1 MRKVN
6 RLLTLLT
13 LLISV
18 LTGTK
23 ANSQTLQEWAKTVN
37 WDGVSHWSKYI
48 VTTAAHMGANA
59 LPVPTMG
66 NGSIDSITYA
76 GTSFSYHTM
85 KGDRSQDIS
94 LHGNYCIVKNH
105 ISADISF
112 EPVEFYQTSDTVKKQ
127 RHVYYQNYYDN
138 KARGDV
144 HLNFNIKIL
153 RKLEDKVQLVLRVGY
168 RYPASSGLASARYTD
183 GMGYHFDISWGK
195 PLSKELRLIGM
206 AGFLCWQMN
215 GDGHR
220 QNDAFLFGSGLEW
233 NKNGWRFQGYGAGYL
248 GYMHN
253 SGDKPIVVRAWLEKR
268 YNKMA
273 WLLHLQQ
280 GVNDYKYTT
289 AEAGVKFFINNKWAE
304 KL

>member
-1 MRKVN
+1 MKK
-6 RLLTLLT
+6 
-13 LLISV
+13 LLIAF
-18 LTGTK
+18 LFLIATGVQ
-23 ANSQTLQEWAKTVN
+23 AQTLQQWAQTVN

-48 VTTAAHMGANA
+48 ITTPAHMGANA
-59 LPVPTMG
+59 LPVPPIG

-76 GTSFSYHTM
+76 GMSFSYHTM

-94 LHGNYCIVKNH
+94 LHGNYCIVKNY

-127 RHVYYQNYYDN
+127 RHVYYKNYYDN

-153 RKLEDKVQLVLRVGY
+153 RRLEDKLQLVLRVGY
-168 RYPASSGLASARYTD
+168 RYPASSGLGSARYTD
-183 GMGYHFDISWGK
+183 GMGYFFDISYGK
-195 PLSKELRLIGM
+195 PLSKQLRLIGM

-248 GYMHN
+248 GYMHD
-253 SGDKPIVVRAWLEKR
+253 SGDKPIVLRASLEKR
-268 YNKMA
+268 YSKA
-273 WLLHLQQ
+273 SWLLRLQQ
-280 GVNDYKYTT
+280 GINDYKYTSV
-289 AEAGVKFFINNKWAE
+289 EVGGKWFINNKWAN